1 MKLDEIKE
9 MAAQDV
15 LIDPTDLIGASIDT
29 PRLANKYQCILL
41 EEEKILDALES
52 KMLVDYKK
60 LFDFYQGNAPEEE
73 YIRKNFHKKVLK
85 SEIDRYI
92 NADPDYQELITKTKY
107 QTRKV
112 DYVKSIIR
120 QLNNRSFII
129 TNIINDNKFKNGG
142 Y

>member
-9 MAAQDV
+9 MASTDL
-15 LIDPTDLIGASIDT
+15 LIDPTDLTGASIDT
-29 PRLANKYQCILL
+29 PRLSNKYHCILL
-41 EEEKILDALES
+41 DEERILDYLES

-92 NADPDYQELITKTKY
+92 NADDDYQELINKTKT

-112 DYVKSIIR
+112 EYIKSIIK
-120 QLNNRSFII
+120 QLNNRGFII